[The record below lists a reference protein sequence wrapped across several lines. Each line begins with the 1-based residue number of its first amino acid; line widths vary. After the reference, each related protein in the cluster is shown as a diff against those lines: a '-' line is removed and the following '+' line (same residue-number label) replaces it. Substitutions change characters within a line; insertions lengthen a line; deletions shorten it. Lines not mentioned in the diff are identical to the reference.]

1 MIKIALCTD
10 TYYMMACG
18 PCVVSIFEHH
28 REQPCHIYVIT
39 KSLPQVDVEG
49 LEQIAARYGGRL
61 TVKTIH
67 PEILQGLKVSDR
79 FRESIYYRFLLPDLF
94 PDEEKMLYMDC
105 DILVND
111 SLQELWRTDI
121 EGYTCAVVEDQEADD
136 ITLQNR
142 IGVYGTPYF
151 NSGVLL
157 VNMDYWRKHN
167 VACRLVEFIR
177 QHPEKCL
184 FPDQDALNV
193 VLHGTVKYLPYGYN
207 FQDLWYTRDYQWIR
221 LHASK
226 FKEVERWKEHPVV
239 VHFAGGGK
247 PWKKDCNHPFT
258 AYYLECLAKT
268 KWTVAC
274 YKKVREECT
283 PLYGGSSKTSHKYIR
298 RFNRLLAVFVIETIA
313 FVVYWFCSMR

>member
-121 EGYTCAVVEDQEADD
+121 EVYACEVRLILTRGYCWS
-136 ITLQNR
+136 I
-142 IGVYGTPYF
+142 
-151 NSGVLL
+151 
-157 VNMDYWRKHN
+157 
-167 VACRLVEFIR
+167 
-177 QHPEKCL
+177 
-184 FPDQDALNV
+184 
-193 VLHGTVKYLPYGYN
+193 
-207 FQDLWYTRDYQWIR
+207 
-221 LHASK
+221 
-226 FKEVERWKEHPVV
+226 
-239 VHFAGGGK
+239 
-247 PWKKDCNHPFT
+247 
-258 AYYLECLAKT
+258 
-268 KWTVAC
+268 WTI
-274 YKKVREECT
+274 
-283 PLYGGSSKTSHKYIR
+283 GGSIMWHVGWWSSSGNIR
-298 RFNRLLAVFVIETIA
+298 RSA
-313 FVVYWFCSMR
+313 FFRIRML

>member
-121 EGYTCAVVEDQEADD
+121 EGYACAVVEDQEADD

-142 IGVYGTPYF
+142 IGVYGAPYF

-157 VNMDYWRKHN
+157 VNMDWH
-167 VACRLVEFIR
+167 V
-177 QHPEKCL
+177 
-184 FPDQDALNV
+184 
-193 VLHGTVKYLPYGYN
+193 G
-207 FQDLWYTRDYQWIR
+207 WW
-221 LHASK
+221 
-226 FKEVERWKEHPVV
+226 
-239 VHFAGGGK
+239 
-247 PWKKDCNHPFT
+247 
-258 AYYLECLAKT
+258 
-268 KWTVAC
+268 
-274 YKKVREECT
+274 
-283 PLYGGSSKTSHKYIR
+283 SSSGNIR
-298 RFNRLLAVFVIETIA
+298 RSA
-313 FVVYWFCSMR
+313 FFRIRML